1 MRRQSSV
8 TEGVVQ
14 KNTIVLYCLR
24 RTTVAVH
31 WGNESLL
38 TVGMVANLNLVAPV
52 IAAWAFFSKVIRKIK
67 VIQYL
72 EASFYSAVVNERH

>member
-1 MRRQSSV
+1 MEDNALLIEPKKVRFEIVFFSHERIQLMRRQSSV

-38 TVGMVANLNLVAPV
+38 SVGMVANLNLVAPV
-52 IAAWAFFSKVIRKIK
+52 IAA
-67 VIQYL
+67 
-72 EASFYSAVVNERH
+72 